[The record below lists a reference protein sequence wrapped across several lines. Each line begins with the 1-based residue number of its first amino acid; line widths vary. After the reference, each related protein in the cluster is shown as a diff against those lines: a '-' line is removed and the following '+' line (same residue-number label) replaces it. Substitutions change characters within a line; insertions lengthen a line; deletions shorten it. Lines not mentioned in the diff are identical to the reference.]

1 MKVVLFCGGMGTRIR
16 EGGDTTPKPL
26 IKIGYRPILWHLMK
40 YYAHFGH
47 KDFILCLG
55 YKADEIKKYFLE
67 YNEAL
72 SNDFI
77 LQGGSR
83 DIQLLNRDLDD
94 WRITFVDT
102 GLHAN
107 IGQRLKAVEGL
118 LKGNDT
124 FLANYADG
132 LTDAPLDKLVDS
144 FQRSGKIATILCVHP
159 SQSFHMVSLGEDDV
173 VEKVTPIHEGG
184 YFMNGGFFIF
194 KREIFDY
201 MRDGEELVQEP
212 FGRLIKERKLA
223 AYRYDG
229 FWACMDTF
237 KERQYLE
244 ELYTQGCAPWVVW
257 NTRNHCGLSR

>member
-16 EGGDTTPKPL
+16 EGKDNTPKPL
-26 IKIGYRPILWHLMK
+26 MTIGYRPILWHLMK

-47 KDFILCLG
+47 RDFILCLG

-77 LQGGSR
+77 LQDGGR
-83 DIQLLNRDLDD
+83 DVQLLNRDIKD

-107 IGQRLKAVEGL
+107 IGQRLKAVEKL
-118 LKGNDT
+118 LEGEEA
-124 FLANYADG
+124 FMANYADG
-132 LTDAPLDKLVDS
+132 LTDAPLNNLLDN
-144 FQRSGKIATILCVHP
+144 FQRKKKVASMLCVRP
-159 SQSFHMVSLGEDDV
+159 SQSFHMVSLAANNV
-173 VEKVTPIHEGG
+173 VKKVTPVRDGG
-184 YFMNGGFFIF
+184 YLMNGGFFIF
-194 KREIFDY
+194 RHEIFNY

-212 FGRLIKERKLA
+212 FNRLIQKKQLM
-223 AYRYDG
+223 AYQYDG

-237 KERQYLE
+237 KEREYLE
-244 ELYTQGCAPWVVW
+244 NLYTQGCAPWVVW
-257 NTRNHCGLSR
+257 KDICQEPAK

>member
-1 MKVVLFCGGMGTRIR
+1 MKVVLFCGGLGTRIR
-16 EGGDTTPKPL
+16 EGNDNTPKPL
-26 IKIGYRPILWHLMK
+26 MTIGYRPILWHLMK

-47 KDFILCLG
+47 RDFILCLG

-77 LQGGSR
+77 LQNGGQ
-83 DIQLLNRDLDD
+83 DVQLLNRDIQD

-107 IGQRLKAVEGL
+107 IGQRLKAVEKL
-118 LKGNDT
+118 LDGEEA
-124 FLANYADG
+124 FMANYADG
-132 LTDAPLDKLVDS
+132 LTDAPLNDLIDTFTSKKKVAS
-144 FQRSGKIATILCVHP
+144 MLCVHP
-159 SQSFHMVSLGEDDV
+159 SQSFHMVSLAANDV
-173 VEKVTPIHEGG
+173 VEKVTPVRDGG
-184 YFMNGGFFIF
+184 YLMNGGFFIF
-194 KREIFDY
+194 RHEIFGY

-212 FGRLIKERKLA
+212 FNRLIRKKQLM

-237 KERQYLE
+237 KESE
-244 ELYTQGCAPWVVW
+244 
-257 NTRNHCGLSR
+257 